1 MDIVSKLPLDVFE
14 LKKKTTLIDIEK
26 FIKNHDKNK
35 YIGHILKVDAEYP
48 KNLDNLHNDL
58 PFLLERIKITIQS
71 LYACMQSTR

>member
-1 MDIVSKLPLDVFE
+1 MFFNE
-14 LKKKTTLIDIEK
+14 KKTTLIDIEK